1 MRADPPGEHDVGKI
15 GVPDHILLKPGPPTP
30 QELSVARQHVEIGY
44 RTLAGSKSSILQLAA
59 AIALTHHER
68 FDGNGYISG
77 LAGECIPLEGW
88 IAAIGDVFDALTSQR
103 VYKPALTIEEV
114 IEVLKD
120 GRGRHFDPHLVDLFL
135 EPLDEVLLI
144 KDRYSDSRGNT
155 ELKNG

>member
-1 MRADPPGEHDVGKI
+1 
-15 GVPDHILLKPGPPTP
+15 
-30 QELSVARQHVEIGY
+30 
-44 RTLAGSKSSILQLAA
+44 
-59 AIALTHHER
+59 
-68 FDGNGYISG
+68 

-114 IEVLKD
+114 VKVLKD
-120 GRGRHFDPHLVDLFL
+120 GRGQHFDPHLVDLFL